1 MDYLHLL
8 YELPA
13 IVSGTT
19 MLAYLWPR
27 KITPHFV
34 PLLTF
39 IVALIVLAL
48 PGYID
53 IALALV
59 LPVALLHAWL
69 GVSLTGHD
77 PIKAPSLKEIRE
89 KIKPAKFELR
99 QFVTRAYMP
108 GGVPAKTPDDE
119 PVVEDSAVSQEV
131 PEQKTATKSYIP
143 EL

>member
-8 YELPA
+8 WQLPA

-59 LPVALLHAWL
+59 LPVALLHSWL

-99 QFVTRAYMP
+99 QFVTRAYTP
-108 GGVPAKTPDDE
+108 GGAPEERAEEVKDSPVAQEEPAQT
-119 PVVEDSAVSQEV
+119 SAVKSFV
-131 PEQKTATKSYIP
+131 PE
-143 EL
+143 L